1 MHTVTLPSGEQVPA
15 MGQGTWQM
23 GDHPSRRAAEIA
35 ALRRGV
41 ELGLTL
47 IDTAETY
54 GKGASETLIGEALLG
69 DPGRRRGLFIV
80 SKVLPQ
86 HAGRAGLPRACRA
99 SLKRLGT
106 DYLDLYLLHWR
117 GNVPLAE
124 TVEAMHALARQGMIR
139 HWGVSNFD
147 LSDLVDLAA
156 ASGQDCAANQ
166 ILYNPTRRGPEF
178 ALLPAMAARAMP
190 AIAYSPIEQGRLP
203 QTGPLAR
210 VAARHGVTPFQL
222 ALAWVLR
229 RPGIIAIP
237 KAADAAH
244 VEDNRRAADLTLAPE
259 DLAELD
265 AAFPP
270 PQRKPALEML

>member
-1 MHTVTLPSGEQVPA
+1 

-23 GDHPSRRAAEIA
+23 GDQRSRRADEIA

-47 IDTAETY
+47 IDTAEMY
-54 GKGASETLIGEALLG
+54 GNGASETLIAEALLR
-69 DPGRRRGLFIV
+69 DLARRRELFVV

-86 HAGRAGLPRACRA
+86 NAGRAALPGACRA

-124 TVEAMHALARQGMIR
+124 TVEAMHGLVRQGLIR

-147 LSDLVDLAA
+147 LDDLDDLAA
-156 ASGQDCAANQ
+156 AGGDDCAANQ
-166 ILYNPTRRGPEF
+166 ILYNPSRRGPEF
-178 ALLPAMAARAMP
+178 ALLPAMASRFMP
-190 AIAYSPIEQGRLP
+190 AMAYSPIEQGRLK
-203 QTGPLAR
+203 QTAPLAK
-210 VAARHGVTPFQL
+210 VAERHCATPFQI

-229 RPGIIAIP
+229 RPAIIAIP
-237 KAADAAH
+237 KAANIAH
-244 VEDNRRAADLTLAPE
+244 VEQNRQAAEIMLSAADC
-259 DLAELD
+259 AELE

-270 PQRKPALEML
+270 PKHKRALEML